1 MPIRSRLL
9 LLPVIAV
16 LAMPAF
22 AQQPDPRAREARN
35 REAAE
40 SVRRV
45 ERETGGEVLRAEPM
59 QRGGREVYRLKV
71 LTPEGRVRV
80 MQDDPRARRERV
92 EREAPRHEAA
102 RGEERRGARDDEPSG
117 Y

>member
-1 MPIRSRLL
+1 MSTRSRLL
-9 LLPVIAV
+9 LLPVIAA

-22 AQQPDPRAREARN
+22 AQQRDPRAREAR

-80 MQDDPRARRERV
+80 MQDDPRARRERT
-92 EREAPRHEAA
+92 EREAPR
-102 RGEERRGARDDEPSG
+102 REERRGARDDEPSG